1 MSIYPILSSSFLIN
15 FVGFNIP
22 VLIGTK
28 GGVNYFCD
36 GADEALFR
44 P

>member
-1 MSIYPILSSSFLIN
+1 MSIYPILSCSLLIN
-15 FVGFNIP
+15 FISFNTL

-36 GADEALFR
+36 GTDEALF
-44 P
+44 